1 MQAVLNLDFYS
12 EQLDARL
19 RQASTMQDNE
29 VSLKL
34 RRRLAAAKDGLELG
48 LYGTCCA
55 CKEPIS
61 QAVLV
66 ADVSSPFCADCQE
79 DFDFRRVGR

>member
-1 MQAVLNLDFYS
+1 MQAVLDLDFFKGL
-12 EQLDARL
+12 LDAGM
-19 RQASTMQDNE
+19 RQASTMQDDE
-29 VSLKL
+29 VSVKF
-34 RRRLAAAKDGLELG
+34 RRRLAAAKDRLELG

-55 CKEPIS
+55 CKEPIA

-66 ADVSSPFCADCQE
+66 KDVSSPFCGDCQE